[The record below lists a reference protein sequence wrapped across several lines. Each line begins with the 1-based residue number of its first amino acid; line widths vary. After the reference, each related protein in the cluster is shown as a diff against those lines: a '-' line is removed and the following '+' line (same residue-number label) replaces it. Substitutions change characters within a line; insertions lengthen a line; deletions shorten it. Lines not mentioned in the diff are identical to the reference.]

1 MKTAGRQVGRR
12 TKMPRKKLEP
22 SGRWLT
28 EAELREMCDSSQ
40 KDVQIEFLRSRGT
53 PFTLSRLGRPLVLVS
68 AIEGRDNPDHARP
81 VWQPAVL
88 AA

>member
-1 MKTAGRQVGRR
+1 MA
-12 TKMPRKKLEP
+12 KKKIEP

-28 EAELREMCDSSQ
+28 ETEVREMCDSSQ

-68 AIEGRDNPDHARP
+68 AIEGKENPAHARP
-81 VWQPAVL
+81 AWQPAVM

>member
-1 MKTAGRQVGRR
+1 MS
-12 TKMPRKKLEP
+12 RKKPEP

-28 EAELREMCDSSQ
+28 EMEVREMCDSSL
-40 KDVQIEFLRSRGT
+40 KDVQIQFLRSRGT

-68 AIEGRDNPDHARP
+68 AIEGRENPAHARP
-81 VWQPAVL
+81 LWQPAVM

>member
-1 MKTAGRQVGRR
+1 MA
-12 TKMPRKKLEP
+12 RKKPEP

-28 EAELREMCDSSQ
+28 EMEVREMCDSSL
-40 KDVQIEFLRSRGT
+40 KDVQIQFLRSRGT

-68 AIEGRDNPDHARP
+68 AIEGRNNPDHARP
-81 VWQPAVL
+81 VWQPAVM

>member
-1 MKTAGRQVGRR
+1 MA
-12 TKMPRKKLEP
+12 RKKIEP

-28 EAELREMCDSSQ
+28 EAEVREMCDSSQ

-68 AIEGRDNPDHARP
+68 AIEGKENPAHARP
-81 VWQPAVL
+81 AWQPAVM